1 MRMNAKTFKVFLMLC
16 IFNATPLMAKTGQ
29 QIKLKPGM
37 PSQIS
42 LSQAPSSIEVMSP
55 EVVEVS
61 RIGLTNSLRLVAK
74 GRGKSAIIIHY
85 PNGQED
91 TYEVVVAGSEIEGV
105 SRAAMGP
112 TAQGRLAKDI
122 QRSTNLDAV
131 VEGDQVVVFGTVD
144 SLRTF
149 RTLASL
155 VGSKLGRVQSNVTL
169 STLIESQVI
178 ASLHQDFKNL
188 GEPSVKLILQDKL
201 LLLTG
206 TPSSAEGRKRCMQY
220 LNAVL
225 GGVIDATDDFEGLTQ
240 TVQINVDF
248 LELTKSNG
256 TEFGVNGTG
265 ISSPFAGTAT
275 FKEGGLQKALTH
287 PSYQIAPITAIVAAM
302 ENKNA
307 GRLLAS
313 PVLLTRTGE
322 KASFLAGG
330 EVPVVSSVVM
340 SGSVHSKVE
349 YKPYGIQLSV
359 TPRIQGAGNV
369 WIELELEMSEVD
381 TASSAQGIPAFT
393 TRRMKT
399 NIVLPEGNAA
409 MLSGLVQNSD
419 KKALDKVPLLGSI
432 PIIGELFKSRRFKEA
447 KTDLWIALTANKGP
461 QQPADP
467 KLGDKYEQ
475 AKPSTSGSFI
485 D

>member
-1 MRMNAKTFKVFLMLC
+1 
-16 IFNATPLMAKTGQ
+16 
-29 QIKLKPGM
+29 
-37 PSQIS
+37 
-42 LSQAPSSIEVMSP
+42 
-55 EVVEVS
+55 
-61 RIGLTNSLRLVAK
+61 
-74 GRGKSAIIIHY
+74 
-85 PNGQED
+85 
-91 TYEVVVAGSEIEGV
+91 
-105 SRAAMGP
+105 
-112 TAQGRLAKDI
+112 
-122 QRSTNLDAV
+122 
-131 VEGDQVVVFGTVD
+131 
-144 SLRTF
+144 
-149 RTLASL
+149 
-155 VGSKLGRVQSNVTL
+155 
-169 STLIESQVI
+169 
-178 ASLHQDFKNL
+178 
-188 GEPSVKLILQDKL
+188 
-201 LLLTG
+201 
-206 TPSSAEGRKRCMQY
+206 
-220 LNAVL
+220 
-225 GGVIDATDDFEGLTQ
+225 
-240 TVQINVDF
+240 
-248 LELTKSNG
+248 
-256 TEFGVNGTG
+256 
-265 ISSPFAGTAT
+265 
-275 FKEGGLQKALTH
+275 
-287 PSYQIAPITAIVAAM
+287 M

-409 MLSGLVQNSD
+409 MLSGLIQNSD
-419 KKALDKVPLLGSI
+419 KKSLDKVPLLGSI

-461 QQPADP
+461 QQPEDP